1 MGIYNSS
8 VDIARHYMPYV
19 VRGRF
24 VYSIFGLTRIPPK
37 FEIKIM
43 YNSVIM
49 TATDWAQFILA
60 LLSIGAIIIG
70 AIRWYIKIQIK
81 PIAEAVEDIRSETK
95 TNGGTSMR
103 DEIKAIKIE
112 QEDAKVLRKATSD
125 KLDHMYDVLL
135 DFVSRSK

>member
-1 MGIYNSS
+1 
-8 VDIARHYMPYV
+8 
-19 VRGRF
+19 
-24 VYSIFGLTRIPPK
+24 
-37 FEIKIM
+37 M

-81 PIAEAVEDIRSETK
+81 PIVEAVEDIRAETK

-103 DEIKAIKIE
+103 DEIKQIKLE
-112 QEDAKVLRKATSD
+112 QENAREKLKATSD
-125 KLDHMYDVLL
+125 KLDHMYEVLL

>member
-1 MGIYNSS
+1 
-8 VDIARHYMPYV
+8 
-19 VRGRF
+19 
-24 VYSIFGLTRIPPK
+24 
-37 FEIKIM
+37 M

-49 TATDWAQFILA
+49 TATDWAQFILTM
-60 LLSIGAIIIG
+60 LSIGAIIVG

-81 PIAEAVEDIRSETK
+81 PIAEAVEDIRAETK

-103 DEIKAIKIE
+103 DEIKQIKLE

>member
-1 MGIYNSS
+1 
-8 VDIARHYMPYV
+8 
-19 VRGRF
+19 
-24 VYSIFGLTRIPPK
+24 
-37 FEIKIM
+37 M

-60 LLSIGAIIIG
+60 LLSIGAVVVG
-70 AIRWYIKIQIK
+70 SIRWYIKIQVT
-81 PIAEAVEDIRSETK
+81 PIAEAVEDIRAETK

-103 DEIKAIKIE
+103 DEIKSIKCE
-112 QEDAKVLRKATSD
+112 QEEAKVLRKATSD